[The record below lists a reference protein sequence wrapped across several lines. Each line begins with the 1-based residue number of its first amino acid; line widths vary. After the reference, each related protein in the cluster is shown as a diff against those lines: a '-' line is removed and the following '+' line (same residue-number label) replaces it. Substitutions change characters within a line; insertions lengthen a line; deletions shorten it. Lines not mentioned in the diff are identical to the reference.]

1 MTFYTNVGRY
11 GNQILYR
18 GYTDNGT
25 PVLQKYKFKPTLY
38 VRNNGTH
45 ESDWKSMEGESVAP
59 VQFNSMGDA
68 RDFMQQYEDV
78 VGFKFWGNTNYIHQ
92 FITTKFPGEIKFN
105 RSFLNVAN
113 LDIEVHSE
121 DGFPTPEEAAHPIT
135 AITIK
140 TNRSSV
146 YHVFALGDWDFAKSP
161 LQHLN
166 IQYHKCNSE
175 VELLVKFLTFW
186 KKDYPDAIT
195 GWNVRFFDMP
205 YIINR
210 IARLGDEKAAKSL
223 SPWGMIE
230 KRSVQFKN
238 KNMDMYD
245 IIGVAQLDYYD
256 LFQKFG
262 YSYGAQESYKLDH
275 IGYVVL
281 GEKKLSYEEY
291 GNLRNLYKENHQLY
305 IDYNIKDV
313 ELVDRIDQKMDLIT
327 LCLTIAYKAGVNYS
341 DAFGTTANW
350 DSIVYRQLNAQKIAV
365 PHKKRG
371 EKIDVKFAG
380 GYVKE
385 PMIGM
390 HEWVVSFDLNSLYPN
405 IIAQWNMS
413 PETLMT
419 DPCDM
424 LPGGVEH
431 YLGVDPIHPAQRS
444 RNIAVAANGSTYRK
458 DIEGVMPKI
467 IVDYY
472 AERKTVKK
480 QMLAKQSEYQKKPT
494 KALEREINQLENRQM
509 AIKIL
514 LNSLF
519 GALGNQYYR
528 YFDLRIAE
536 GITLTGQFVIKWC
549 ERAVNRELNKI
560 LGTDEDYVI
569 AIDTDSVYVN
579 FSKFVQKFKP
589 KDPVAFLAEVCDGH
603 LNKMFEASMDE
614 LFDHMQAYQKRM
626 VMEREV
632 IADRGIWQAKKRYI
646 LNVHNSEGVQY
657 AEPKMK
663 IMGIEAVKSS
673 TPEVVRSKFKE
684 AFKLM
689 IAGDEKGTQR
699 FIQNF
704 KKEFRELRPEQAA
717 FPRGVNGLNKFS
729 HEQNIYCD
737 KNFPNFELVWDPST
751 GKMKKVPIKVTPI
764 HVRAALLY
772 NHYLK
777 QAGVGNKYESIK
789 NGSKIKFLYL
799 KQPNPIKENII
810 SFPEGLP
817 KELGLH
823 QYIDYGKMFEK
834 GFIDPLQPI
843 LDTIDWATEPRATLE
858 DFFV

>member
-1 MTFYTNVGRY
+1 MSFYTNVARF

-25 PVLQKYKFKPTLY
+25 AITQKYKFKPTLF
-38 VRNNGTH
+38 VPNNGNQ
-45 ESDWKSMEGESVAP
+45 ESEWTTMEGQSVAP
-59 VQFNSMGDA
+59 MQFDSMGDA

-78 VGFKFWGNTNYIHQ
+78 IGFKFWGNTNYIHQ
-92 FITTKFPGEIKFN
+92 FITAKFPGDIKFD

-113 LDIEVHSE
+113 IDIEVHS
-121 DGFPTPEEAAHPIT
+121 DAGFPTPEEAAHPIT
-135 AITIK
+135 AITLK
-140 TNRSSV
+140 TSRSSV
-146 YHVFALGDWDFAKSP
+146 YHVWGLKDWDINKTEHKN
-161 LQHLN
+161 LV
-166 IQYHKCNSE
+166 IQYHKCESE

-186 KKDYPDAIT
+186 KSDYPDAIT
-195 GWNVRFFDMP
+195 GWNMRFFDMP

-230 KRSVQFKN
+230 KKSVQFKN

-245 IIGVAQLDYYD
+245 IVGIAQMDYYD

-275 IGYVVL
+275 IAYVVL
-281 GEKKLSYEEY
+281 GERKLSYEEY
-291 GNLRNLYKENHQLY
+291 GNLRNLYNENHQLY

-313 ELVDRIDQKMDLIT
+313 ELVERIDQKMDLIT
-327 LCLTIAYKAGVNYS
+327 LCLTIAYRAGVNYS
-341 DAFGTTANW
+341 DAFGTTAIW
-350 DSIVYRQLNAQKIAV
+350 DSIVYRELNAKKIAV

-385 PMIGM
+385 VVPAMYK
-390 HEWVVSFDLNSLYPN
+390 WVVSFDLNSLYPN

-413 PETLMT
+413 PETLLK
-419 DPCDM
+419 DPSDM
-424 LPGGVEH
+424 LMGGVDY
-431 YLGVDPIHPAQRS
+431 YLRPGPVMHPAQAARD
-444 RNIAVAANGSTYRK
+444 IAVAANGSTYRK
-458 DIEGVMPKI
+458 DVEGVMPKI

-472 AERKTVKK
+472 ADRKATKK
-480 QMLAKQSEYQKKPT
+480 KMLAAQSAYQKTPT
-494 KALEREINQLENRQM
+494 PEIEREINQLNNRQM

-549 ERAVNRELNKI
+549 ERAVNAELNKI
-560 LGTDEDYVI
+560 LGTDKDYVI
-569 AIDTDSVYVN
+569 AIDTDSVYVD
-579 FSKFVQKFKP
+579 FSQFVEKFNP
-589 KDPVAFLAEVCDGH
+589 KDPVAFLSEVCDNH
-603 LNKMFEASMDE
+603 FNKMFEASMDD
-614 LFDHMQAYQKRM
+614 LFKHMNCYQPRM

-663 IMGIEAVKSS
+663 IMGIEAIKSS
-673 TPEVVRSKFKE
+673 TPEVVRDKFKK

-704 KKEFRELRPEQAA
+704 KSEFRNLRPEDAS
-717 FPRGVNGLNKFS
+717 FPRGVTEINKWVDKRD
-729 HEQNIYCD
+729 IYTKGC
-737 KNFPNFELVWDPST
+737 
-751 GKMKKVPIKVTPI
+751 PI

-772 NHYLK
+772 NHYLREK
-777 QAGVGNKYESIK
+777 GLENKYETIK
-789 NGSKIKFLYL
+789 EGEKIKFAYL
-799 KQPNPIKENII
+799 KLPNPIKENVIAYPDYLP
-810 SFPEGLP
+810 PELN
-817 KELGLH
+817 LH
-823 QYIDYGKMFEK
+823 KYVDYDKQFEK
-834 GFIDPLQPI
+834 TFLEPLEPI
-843 LDTIDWATEPRATLE
+843 LQAIGWNSDERVTLE
-858 DFFV
+858 DIFG

>member
-45 ESDWKSMEGESVAP
+45 ESDWKSMEGEPVAP

-105 RSFLNVAN
+105 RSYLNVAN

-140 TNRSSV
+140 TSRSSV

-281 GEKKLSYEEY
+281 GERKLSYEEY

-313 ELVDRIDQKMDLIT
+313 ELVDRIDEKMDLIT

-341 DAFGTTANW
+341 DAFGTTAIW
-350 DSIVYRQLNAQKIAV
+350 DSIVYRELNAQKIAV

-385 PMIGM
+385 PQIGM

-424 LPGGVEH
+424 LPSGVEH
-431 YLGVDPIHPAQRS
+431 YLTDGDPIHPAQRE
-444 RNIAVAANGSTYRK
+444 RNLAVAANGSTYRK
-458 DIEGVMPKI
+458 DREGVMPKI

-472 AERKTVKK
+472 AERKAVKK
-480 QMLAKQSEYQKKPT
+480 QMLAKQNEYQKNKT
-494 KALEREINQLENRQM
+494 KELEREINQLENRQM

-560 LGTDEDYVI
+560 LGTDKDYVI

-579 FSKFVQKFKP
+579 FSAMVEKFKP
-589 KDPVAFLAEVCDGH
+589 KDPVQFLCGVCDDH
-603 LNKMFEASMDE
+603 FNKMFEASMDE
-614 LFDHMQAYQKRM
+614 LFDHMNAYQKRM

-673 TPEVVRSKFKE
+673 TPEIVRGKFKD

-704 KKEFRELRPEQAA
+704 KKEFRNLDPHTAA
-717 FPRGVNGLNKFS
+717 FPRGVSDVGKWADRRM
-729 HEQNIYCD
+729 IYSKGC
-737 KNFPNFELVWDPST
+737 
-751 GKMKKVPIKVTPI
+751 PI

-772 NHYLK
+772 NHYVKEKNL
-777 QAGVGNKYESIK
+777 ANKYELIK
-789 NGSKIKFLYL
+789 DGEKIKFAYL
-799 KQPNPIKENII
+799 KMPNPIKENVIA
-810 SFPEGLP
+810 FPDYLP
-817 KELGLH
+817 PELNLH
-823 QYIDYGKMFEK
+823 KYMDYDKQFEK
-834 GFIDPLQPI
+834 TFLEPLDPI
-843 LDTIDWATEPRATLE
+843 LEAIGWHSEERVTLE
-858 DFFV
+858 DIFG

>member
-1 MTFYTNVGRY
+1 MTFYTHVGRY

-18 GYTDNGT
+18 GYSDNGT
-25 PVLQKYKFKPTLY
+25 PITQKYKFKPTLY
-38 VRNNGTH
+38 VPNNGTH
-45 ESDWKSMEGESVAP
+45 PSDWTTMEGDSVAP
-59 VQFNSMGDA
+59 VQFDTMREA

-92 FITTKFPGEIKFN
+92 FITSKFPNEVKFN
-105 RSFLNVAN
+105 RSHVNVAN

-121 DGFPTPEEAAHPIT
+121 DGFPTPDEAAHPIT

-140 TNRSSV
+140 TSRSKV
-146 YHVFALGDWDFAKSP
+146 YHVFATGDWDFEKSEVS
-161 LQHLN
+161 HLN
-166 IQYHKCNSE
+166 IQYHKCKNE

-195 GWNVRFFDMP
+195 GWNTRFFDMP

-210 IARLGDEKAAKSL
+210 IARLGDEKAARSL

-230 KRSVQFKN
+230 KRAVQFKN

-245 IIGVAQLDYYD
+245 IVGVAQLDYYD

-275 IGYVVL
+275 IAYVVL
-281 GEKKLSYEEY
+281 GENKLSYEEY
-291 GNLRNLYKENHQLY
+291 GNLRNLYKENHQKY

-313 ELVDRIDQKMDLIT
+313 ELVERLDEKMDLIT
-327 LCLTIAYKAGVNYS
+327 LCLTIAYRAGVNYS
-341 DAFGTTANW
+341 DAFGTTAIW
-350 DSIVYRQLNAQKIAV
+350 DSIVYRELNSQKIVV
-365 PHKKRG
+365 PHKKRTG
-371 EKIDVKFAG
+371 RIDVKFAG
-380 GYVKE
+380 GYVKD
-385 PMIGM
+385 PQIGM

-419 DPCDM
+419 GTGDT
-424 LPGGVEH
+424 LTSGVDH
-431 YLGVDPIHPAQRS
+431 YLNNKAARDDVS
-444 RNIAVAANGSTYRK
+444 VAANGSTYSKER
-458 DIEGVMPKI
+458 EGVMPKI

-472 AERKTVKK
+472 AERKAAKK
-480 QMLAKQSEYQKKPT
+480 EMLAKQSEYQKTPT
-494 KALEREINQLENRQM
+494 KQLEREINQLENRQM

-528 YFDLRIAE
+528 YFDLRVAE

-549 ERAVNRELNKI
+549 ERVINAELNKI
-560 LGTDEDYVI
+560 LGTDKDYVI

-579 FSKFVQKFKP
+579 FSAMIKKFGP
-589 KDPVAFLAEVCDGH
+589 ADPVKFLSDICDDH
-603 LNKMFEASMDE
+603 FNKMFENSMND
-614 LFDHMQAYQKRM
+614 LFEHMSAYQKRM

-673 TPEVVRSKFKE
+673 TPEVVRGKFKD

-689 IAGDEKGTQR
+689 IAGEEKATQR
-699 FIQNF
+699 FIQDF
-704 KKEFRELRPEQAA
+704 KKEFKELRPEKAA
-717 FPRGVNGLNKFS
+717 FPRGVSDVGKWADNRM
-729 HEQNIYCD
+729 IYSKGC
-737 KNFPNFELVWDPST
+737 
-751 GKMKKVPIKVTPI
+751 PI
-764 HVRAALLY
+764 HVRASLLY

-777 QAGVGNKYESIK
+777 DKGLSNTYETIK
-789 NGSKIKFLYL
+789 DGEKIKFAYL
-799 KQPNPIKENII
+799 KMPNPIKENVIG
-810 SFPEGLP
+810 FPDYLP
-817 KELGLH
+817 TELNLDK
-823 QYIDYGKMFEK
+823 YIDYDKQFEK
-834 GFIDPLQPI
+834 TFLEPLEPI
-843 LDTIDWATEPRATLE
+843 LSAIGWGSEEQMTMDDI
-858 DFFV
+858 FG